1 MTDEP
6 TTTTVERV
14 LLVGDTHANVRWA
27 RHAIDRAGKLGVDLV
42 LQLGDFG
49 YWPRFEDG
57 RRFLAGVEA
66 ECAAHDLPLWFIDGN
81 HEDHVRLAST
91 TTPPGPVALTDHVMY
106 VPRGTRWQW
115 GTTRWLAVGGASSVD
130 RGWRTDGIDWFAE
143 EFMTP
148 EQQTAIEQ
156 AGPADVVVA
165 HDAPWGVPFLTTRLN
180 QTTPPEDRG
189 DWPAD
194 ALTDSDAHQ
203 RRLRAVAEAVRPRQ
217 WYHGHHHVRY
227 DDRVPTPWGGFDIHG
242 LDCDG
247 STWDNGTVLV
257 GADGTIVG

>member
-1 MTDEP
+1 MKRSSVIGTA
-6 TTTTVERV
+6 TG
-14 LLVGDTHANVRWA
+14 LVAASGA
-27 RHAIDRAGKLGVDLV
+27 
-42 LQLGDFG
+42 
-49 YWPRFEDG
+49 
-57 RRFLAGVEA
+57 AGVAVTHRKVHRQRGQSADSAA
-66 ECAAHDLPLWFIDGN
+66 EFGALPVRQCGSVLADDGVQLW
-81 HEDHVRLAST
+81 V
-91 TTPPGPVALTDHVMY
+91 
-106 VPRGTRWQW
+106 
-115 GTTRWLAVGGASSVD
+115 
-130 RGWRTDGIDWFAE
+130 
-143 EFMTP
+143 
-148 EQQTAIEQ
+148 EQ

-227 DDRVPTPWGGFDIHG
+227 DDRVPAPWGGFDIHG